1 MKAAEERVMI
11 SRIEEP
17 IYQATV
23 IISSNVR
30 LLAKAI
36 AEKGGPTTKPI
47 LAKLDGRYYP
57 VGNIETVMA
66 AMEAGLKSIACSVI
80 PVKSKTDM
88 INLHLL
94 HTRSSTYN
102 PVRFT
107 RMINEAISENVEID
121 IGNLPN
127 SFRRRIS
134 LTPDVEK
141 KLDDFVLDMG
151 KKMIEV
157 PSMLHIVAP
166 LSRLDPE
173 DQKAALKMVL
183 NYTTMRKQA
192 YPPDQITLNQIFEQ
206 YRYKDSDRNDDGG
219 DDDGGTGAGGNTWD
233 AGDAVE
239 PVANPK
245 SKPAQDRA
253 GDDDVEM
260 GLAKKK
266 GSVGV
271 RIKPKSDSIEYRCKC
286 SRKIVVNLKNGIV
299 QRMEENG
306 TNILAVNDDE
316 NTSVCYML
324 PGELA
329 SQLELDVSDI
339 INCYL
344 IGGKKSEK
352 AALIT
357 KRKIPKKVQ
366 AELSRAL
373 RSA

>member
-1 MKAAEERVMI
+1 MKASEERVMT

-36 AEKGGPTTKPI
+36 AEKGVPPTRPI

-134 LTPDVEK
+134 LVPDVEK
-141 KLDDFVLDMG
+141 RLDDFVADMG
-151 KKMIEV
+151 RKMIEV

-166 LSRLDPE
+166 LSRLEPE

-206 YRYKDSDRNDDGG
+206 YRYKDSGGNGDDGDDGDGGPGASGG
-219 DDDGGTGAGGNTWD
+219 DDNAG
-233 AGDAVE
+233 E
-239 PVANPK
+239 PGANPR
-245 SKPAQDRA
+245 SKPAQDPA

-260 GLAKKK
+260 DLAKKR

-271 RIKPKSDSIEYRCKC
+271 RIKPKSDSIEYQCKC
-286 SRKIVVNLKNGIV
+286 SRKILVNLKNGMV
-299 QRMEENG
+299 QRMEDNG
-306 TNILAVNDDE
+306 ANILAVNDDE

-366 AELSRAL
+366 AEISRAL